1 MRRASRGTI
10 WLEYTDAGRKRKF
23 LPNISAVAAAGDYL
37 WTASDEMR
45 TVECLEPHGQGYRLH
60 RQFKLDE
67 LFPGLPGA
75 EEELE
80 ADVEALDVAHGRLW
94 VCGSHSLTRRSR
106 DKTDRVIDPRV
117 RERPSRRLLGSVE
130 LSKDGSGLVAPGK
143 ALPYDG
149 AGSLRAML
157 GSLSHI
163 APFMDLPSKENGL
176 DIEGLVT
183 FRRKVYIGMR
193 GPVVD
198 NIALVAAIGMTRNFI
213 IDETG
218 ILLHFI
224 DLGGLGV
231 RDMARW
237 GDGILILAGPVN
249 GADSPFRLL
258 QWTPRRTGKIQ
269 DPEKVQDLQPGAD
282 HPEGI
287 CALNRAGADGLIV
300 LYDSK
305 SGKRTAGTRYR
316 ADWLK
321 LPA

>member
-106 DKTDRVIDPRV
+106 DKTDRVIDPRI

-130 LSKDGSGLVAPGK
+130 LSKDGGGLVAPGK
-143 ALPYDG
+143 ALPYDA

-157 GSLSHI
+157 GSISHI

-183 FRRKVYIGMR
+183 FRRKVYVGMR

-198 NIALVAAIGMTRNFI
+198 NIALVAAIGMTRDFI
-213 IDETG
+213 IDETS
-218 ILLHFI
+218 ILLHFV

-231 RDMARW
+231 RDMTRW
-237 GDGILILAGPVN
+237 GGGILILAGPVN

-269 DPEKVQDLQPGAD
+269 DPEKVQDLQSGAD

-287 CALNRAGADGLIV
+287 CALHRAGADGLIV

-305 SGKRTAGTRYR
+305 SDKRISGTRYR

-321 LPA
+321 PPA

>member
-1 MRRASRGTI
+1 
-10 WLEYTDAGRKRKF
+10 
-23 LPNISAVAAAGDYL
+23 
-37 WTASDEMR
+37 MR

-67 LFPGLPGA
+67 LFPRLPGA